1 MEPVVLLILFAV
13 FLGALSQRVTGMG
26 FALVCGPFLVLLL
39 DPFSGVVLV
48 NLCGILASS
57 VVFARTWREVEW
69 DSFWQLALGAV
80 LGAVPGAMLAAFLP
94 GPPLQVLIGALI
106 VVSLISSLV
115 IGHVGRVVPATPT
128 TRLSAGL
135 LSGAMSASAGTGGPA
150 ISAYAVLTRW
160 EHRAFAATLQPFLIV
175 GAASAVGLKLSL
187 DDNAWP
193 QLGAGT
199 WIAIVLVLGAGL
211 GLGEWLAKRIPVS
224 AARAA
229 MIVLALGGGVATL
242 AKGLVHLS

>member
-69 DSFWQLALGAV
+69 PSFWQLALGAI
-80 LGAVPGAMLAAFLP
+80 LGAVPGALLAASLP
-94 GPPLQVLIGALI
+94 VPPLQILIGSLI
-106 VVSLISSLV
+106 VVSIISSLI
-115 IGHVGRVVPATPT
+115 IGHIGHTLPARPAAKLT
-128 TRLSAGL
+128 AGL

-150 ISAYAVLTRW
+150 ISAYAVLTKW

-175 GAASAVGLKLSL
+175 GAGFAVVLKLSM

-193 QLGAGT
+193 ELDAGT
-199 WIAIVLVLGAGL
+199 WVAIVLVLAAGL
-211 GLGEWLAKRIPVS
+211 SLGEWLSKRLPVS
-224 AARAA
+224 AARVT

-242 AKGLVHLS
+242 IKGFVHVV